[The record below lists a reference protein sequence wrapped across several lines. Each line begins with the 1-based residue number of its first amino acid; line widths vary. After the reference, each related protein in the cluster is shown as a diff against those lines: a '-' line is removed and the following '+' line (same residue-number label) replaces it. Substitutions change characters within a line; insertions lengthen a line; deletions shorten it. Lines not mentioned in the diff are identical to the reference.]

1 MSFFQDQG
9 RWDKPSRADQASDE
23 AQAPATGALR
33 RAILAPLGFLGSRFG
48 FLALGAV
55 ILAALI
61 YLVGSADSFIKS
73 GELEQEIQK
82 LEHEIAVL
90 EDDNRLLRQKLER
103 LQTDPDYVEDEAR
116 KKMGLVRPGE
126 VIYRL
131 SEEPDLSDDPPP
143 APPPL
148 P

>member
-1 MSFFQDQG
+1 MSLFKDRRG
-9 RWDKPSRADQASDE
+9 RPDHQPPDE
-23 AQAPATGALR
+23 TQAPEKGSLR
-33 RAILAPLGFLGSRFG
+33 RTLSASLGFLGSRFG

-55 ILAALI
+55 IMGSLV
-61 YLVGSADSFIKS
+61 YLLTSADSFLKS
-73 GELEQEIQK
+73 GELEREIQK
-82 LEHEIAVL
+82 LEHEIEVL

-103 LQTDPDYVEDEAR
+103 LQTDPNYIEDEAR

-131 SEEPDLSDDPPP
+131 SEEPDLSDAPPP